1 MKKIISLILLVSVCF
16 SLFSCRGEDE
26 KKEFKARSRVIS
38 SSAFNTYSTVYAYG
52 DEDDATVEKWAKTAG
67 EILEYYHKLF
77 DIYYEYS
84 GVDNVKTINKNAG
97 KNPVKVDKELV
108 DFLIYCKEMYTKTEG
123 KTNVM
128 LGSVLKIWHDAREE
142 ADSGIGYL
150 EPEKLPGKDV
160 LAAAAEHTSID
171 SLVIDAEAS
180 TVYISDPEA
189 SLDVGAIAK
198 GYVVDIIYE
207 RLVAEGA
214 DSVIL
219 NIGGNVRTI
228 GLRPDGSKWATGVT
242 NPDRFSTETVIC
254 RMEVGEISIVTSG
267 DYERYFVSNDNKK
280 YHHIID
286 PVTLEPARYFSSV
299 TILSA
304 NSGIA
309 DALSTALFCMSYEE
323 GKKLIEGFEG
333 VEVIWIDT
341 EYNVKHTDGVS
352 FTE

>member
-1 MKKIISLILLVSVCF
+1 MKKIICIILLISVSL
-16 SLFSCRGEDE
+16 SLCSCRDTED
-26 KKEFKARSRVIS
+26 KKEFKARSREIS
-38 SSAFNTYSTVYAYG
+38 SSAFNTSSWVYTYG
-52 DEDDATVEKWAKTAG
+52 DEDDTNVEKWADIAG

-84 GVDNVKTINKNAG
+84 GVNNVRTINKNAG
-97 KNPVKVDKELV
+97 KNPVEVDTALV

-123 KTNVM
+123 NTNVM

-160 LAAAAEHTSID
+160 LERAGEHVSID
-171 SLVIDAEAS
+171 SLVINKEAS

-198 GYVVDIIYE
+198 GYAVDIIYE
-207 RLVAEGA
+207 RLVSEGA

-219 NIGGNVRTI
+219 NVGGNVRTI
-228 GLRPDGSKWATGVT
+228 GLRPDGSKWATGIT
-242 NPDRFSTETVIC
+242 NPDRSSMETVIC

-267 DYERYFVSNDNKK
+267 DYERYFVSSDNRK

-286 PVTLEPARYFSSV
+286 PETLEPARYFSSV
-299 TILSA
+299 TILSD
-304 NSGIA
+304 NSGVA

-323 GKKLIEGFEG
+323 GKRLLEGFEG

-352 FTE
+352 FIE